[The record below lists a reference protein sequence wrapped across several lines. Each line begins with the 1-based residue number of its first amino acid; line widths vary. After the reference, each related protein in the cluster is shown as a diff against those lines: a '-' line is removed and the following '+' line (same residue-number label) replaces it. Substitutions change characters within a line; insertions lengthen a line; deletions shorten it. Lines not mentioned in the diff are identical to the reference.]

1 MADSLIDPQ
10 NLIQELGVAGL
21 NHFSDETQKR
31 LHDPGIQLGKPF
43 SMISQTPQLLVRLGL
58 MLESLRL
65 TPGIKVLDFGSGPCW
80 ISKDLWQMGCSLI
93 ATDVSEEDLRLGES
107 LFNDYP
113 IPNQPPCS

>member
-1 MADSLIDPQ
+1 
-10 NLIQELGVAGL
+10 
-21 NHFSDETQKR
+21 
-31 LHDPGIQLGKPF
+31 
-43 SMISQTPQLLVRLGL
+43 

-80 ISKDLWQMGCSLI
+80 ISKALWQMGCSVI